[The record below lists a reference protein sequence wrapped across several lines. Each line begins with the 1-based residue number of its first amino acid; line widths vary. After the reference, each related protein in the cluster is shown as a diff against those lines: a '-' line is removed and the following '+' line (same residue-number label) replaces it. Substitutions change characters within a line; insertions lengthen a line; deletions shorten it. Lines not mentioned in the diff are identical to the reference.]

1 MRVIHKKKKKGHRQR
16 IDAISKKLIMEDEKL
31 KRFEY
36 WKLKASNYMVNIP
49 VKAIQLVTTFTA

>member
-1 MRVIHKKKKKGHRQR
+1 M
-16 IDAISKKLIMEDEKL
+16 LIMEDEKL